1 MSWLLLFLAG
11 LLEAGWVLG
20 LKQSDSLSKLPY
32 VGFAV
37 VSMLL
42 SLVLFAQA
50 IQTIPVTHAY
60 IIWVGVGVIAMSV
73 INAVFFA
80 EPILKQHYF
89 FYVLIMAGVVGLK
102 FT

>member
-11 LLEAGWVLG
+11 LLEAGWVVG

-32 VGFAV
+32 VGFAGI
-37 VSMLL
+37 SMLL

-50 IQTIPVTHAY
+50 IQKIPVTHAY
-60 IIWVGVGVIAMSV
+60 IIWVGVSVSAMSV
-73 INAVFFA
+73 VNASFFT

-89 FYVLIMAGVVGLK
+89 SMA
-102 FT
+102 

>member
-11 LLEAGWVLG
+11 LLEAGWVVG

-42 SLVLFAQA
+42 LVCC
-50 IQTIPVTHAY
+50 
-60 IIWVGVGVIAMSV
+60 
-73 INAVFFA
+73 
-80 EPILKQHYF
+80 
-89 FYVLIMAGVVGLK
+89 
-102 FT
+102 